1 MNYLVLY
8 DDEDYARIDAENL
21 GDCIIK
27 FADYVGDTTDLFLKA
42 LKGCHAPADYV
53 KMYEHFSSHNI
64 NINAIL
70 LIQQVIYDSEVDE
83 NE

>member
-8 DDEDYARIDAENL
+8 NDEGYARLDAENL
-21 GDCIIK
+21 RDCIIK

-42 LKGCHAPADYV
+42 LKGCHAPTDYV
-53 KMYEHFSSHNI
+53 RMYERFSSY

-70 LIQQVIYDSEVDE
+70 LIQQVIYDAEVEE
-83 NE
+83 NDK